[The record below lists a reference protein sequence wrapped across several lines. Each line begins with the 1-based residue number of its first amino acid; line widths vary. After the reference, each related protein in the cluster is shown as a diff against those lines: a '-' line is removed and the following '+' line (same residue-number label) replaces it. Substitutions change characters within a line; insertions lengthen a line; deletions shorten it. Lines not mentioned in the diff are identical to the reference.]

1 MTHPGVYIE
10 ETTNGRTIAGVPTS
24 TTAFLGRA
32 LSGPANDP
40 VTITSFADFERVFGG
55 LALACPMSYTVRD
68 FFQNGGVQ
76 AIVVRLYK
84 ESGGASTA
92 DAEGA
97 PLDQAAYEGS
107 RAGKTGLFALEKT
120 DLFNLLCIPPD
131 TRAGTMLPAVY
142 QAALAY
148 CETRRAMLIVDPPAA
163 WETVAAARDG
173 LPGDIA
179 LAGLAARNAALYF
192 PRLIQA
198 DPLLGGR
205 VDTFVPCGAV
215 AGVIARTDAQRG
227 VWKAPAGTDATLLG
241 ATSLSVTLTEAENDV
256 LNPLGINSLR
266 SFPGAGQVVWG
277 ARTLRGADHLAD
289 EYKYIPVRRL
299 ALHLEE
305 SLLRGTRWAIFEPNG
320 EPLWAQ
326 IRLHVGAFMQSL
338 FSQGAFRGS
347 TPREAYFVKVD
358 RETMSQNDIDR
369 GILGI
374 VVGFAPLKPAEFVII
389 TIRQHLDAPSHLGDR
404 LTPLLVP
411 FNGKKL
417 RPVATWND
425 IVRPEA
431 DLHLLRRLADE
442 VQRTGRA
449 RGISALFAGKSGSG
463 KILAAEVIASHLG
476 LDLYRIDLSA
486 VVSKYIGE
494 TEKNLGRLFDAAE
507 GTGAILYLEEAD
519 ALFGKRTDVRDSH
532 DRYANVEISYLLQRI
547 ESYEGLVILATNRKS
562 AMNEG
567 FPRRLHFIIDF
578 PIRGGT
584 QRDASSNM

>member
-10 ETTNGRTIAGVPTS
+10 EATTGRTIAGVPTS

-32 LSGPANDP
+32 VSGPAHDP

-55 LALACPMSYTVRD
+55 LALTCPMSYTVRD
-68 FFQNGGVQ
+68 FFQNGGVE

-84 ESGGASTA
+84 EPGGGSTA
-92 DAEGA
+92 GADGA

-107 RAGKTGLFALEKT
+107 RADETGLFALEKA

-142 QAALAY
+142 QTALAY

-173 LPGDIA
+173 LAGDIA
-179 LAGLAARNAALYF
+179 LAGPAARNAALYF

-198 DPLLGGR
+198 DPLLGGQ

-215 AGVIARTDAQRG
+215 AGVMARTDAQRG

-241 ATSLSVTLTEAENDV
+241 ATSLSVSLTDAENDI
-256 LNPLGINSLR
+256 LNPLGINGLR
-266 SFPGAGQVVWG
+266 TFPGTGQVVWG
-277 ARTLRGADHLAD
+277 ARTLRGADQFAD

-305 SLLRGTRWAIFEPNG
+305 SLVRGTRWAVFEPNG

-338 FSQGAFRGS
+338 FTQGAFQGN

-358 RETMSQNDIDR
+358 RETMTQNDIDL
-369 GILGI
+369 GILSI

-389 TIRQHLDAPSHLGDR
+389 TIRQRLNAASHFGDR
-404 LTPLLVP
+404 LTPLLVL
-411 FNGKKL
+411 FNGNKL

-425 IVRPEA
+425 IGLLEA
-431 DLHLLRRLADE
+431 DVHPLRRVADE
-442 VQRTGRA
+442 VLRTGRGP
-449 RGISALFAGKSGSG
+449 GISALFAGESGTG
-463 KILAAEVIASHLG
+463 KTTAAEVLASHLG

-507 GTGAILYLEEAD
+507 GTGAILYLVEAD

-532 DRYANVEISYLLQRI
+532 DRYTNVEISYLLQRI
-547 ESYEGLVILATNRKS
+547 ESYQGLVILATNRKS
-562 AMNEG
+562 ALDEA
-567 FPRRLHFIIDF
+567 FTRRLRFVIDF
-578 PIRGGT
+578 PFPRGT
-584 QRDASSNM
+584 QRDACPS